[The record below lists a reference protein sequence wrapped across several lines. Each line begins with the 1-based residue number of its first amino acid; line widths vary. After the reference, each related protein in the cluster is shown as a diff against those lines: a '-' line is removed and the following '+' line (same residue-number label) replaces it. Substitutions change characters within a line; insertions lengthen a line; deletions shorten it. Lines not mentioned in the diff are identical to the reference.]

1 MPRSRIVLV
10 LWSLL
15 ALAGCATSST
25 ASRREPPPEVPEAA
39 PQAEKVPAPEPTPEP
54 ERKAP
59 AVAAPRPSPKAPEPV
74 AEPAPAPAVSDAQ
87 VEFFCGQ
94 NGALERRPASE
105 RPSGV
110 VAFSADMRRPEKLSG
125 PRLFWP
131 QAALD
136 QRVQGQVLARCILTR
151 DGSVR
156 SCRILK
162 PLPPMDEEVLLS
174 LCGSHYQP
182 AMDQGQPVDVEYTFN
197 IRVTPP

>member
-1 MPRSRIVLV
+1 ML
-10 LWSLL
+10 SLL

-25 ASRREPPPEVPEAA
+25 ASRREPTPEVPEAA
-39 PQAEKVPAPEPTPEP
+39 PPAEPQAEKVPEPTPEP

-59 AVAAPRPSPKAPEPV
+59 TVAAPRPSPKAPEPV